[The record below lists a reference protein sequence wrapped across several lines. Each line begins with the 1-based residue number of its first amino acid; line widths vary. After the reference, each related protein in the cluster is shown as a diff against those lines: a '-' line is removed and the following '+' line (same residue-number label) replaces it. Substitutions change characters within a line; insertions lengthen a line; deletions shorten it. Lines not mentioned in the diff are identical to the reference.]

1 VVTAFK
7 LPIKNVN
14 HIAEFNAANMV
25 SLSIAPLFYVGSIL
39 LIKHYTYSRAVSY
52 ADRIFTVLF
61 SLFVII
67 SGMRASFFVMHNPR
81 NTLVMYLMGLI
92 IIGIFFTFEYF
103 ETIFLTLITAAAFS
117 FLLPY
122 YQHGVSELVMNN
134 LASIVLLTM
143 FYCISRFSFSYRADN
158 FQKLTA
164 IEEKNLEIETASQLK
179 NEILGIV
186 AHDLRNP
193 ISAIKTLAL
202 IMETDITIDD
212 DNRDSLQM
220 IKASCDKATNIINDL
235 IETAH
240 NELDNV
246 FDIEEVELNQY
257 LLKIVDEWVKNTKG
271 QTKLLYY
278 GTDKPIYAHINLE
291 KMQRVMDNLISNA
304 IKFSKENERV
314 MIALRN
320 EAGQICIDV
329 KDSGLGIPEH
339 LIPYIFDRFSRAS
352 RKGLRGEE
360 SVGLGLSIVRQIV
373 RKHGGEIKVR
383 SIEKEGTTFTICMKP
398 VVPLKRPFKLN
409 YAETPA

>member
-1 VVTAFK
+1 
-7 LPIKNVN
+7 
-14 HIAEFNAANMV
+14 
-25 SLSIAPLFYVGSIL
+25 
-39 LIKHYTYSRAVSY
+39 
-52 ADRIFTVLF
+52 
-61 SLFVII
+61 
-67 SGMRASFFVMHNPR
+67 
-81 NTLVMYLMGLI
+81 
-92 IIGIFFTFEYF
+92 
-103 ETIFLTLITAAAFS
+103 
-117 FLLPY
+117 
-122 YQHGVSELVMNN
+122 
-134 LASIVLLTM
+134 
-143 FYCISRFSFSYRADN
+143 
-158 FQKLTA
+158 
-164 IEEKNLEIETASQLK
+164 
-179 NEILGIV
+179 LGIV

-246 FDIEEVELNQY
+246 FDIEEIELNQY

-278 GTDKPIYAHINLE
+278 GTDKNIYAHINLE

-314 MIALRN
+314 IIALRN
-320 EAGQICIDV
+320 EDGQICIDV

-409 YAETPA
+409 YAETT